1 MPQSSQAKRSLS
13 LFPPYIYMHV
23 CVCARICMYIFLELQ
38 FVKLHSFIN
47 YKYFLTT
54 APCLRHPVYRA
65 AIIAHAKE
73 EKSIPIVRETVRHSI
88 LRNKL
93 KK

>member
-1 MPQSSQAKRSLS
+1 MPQSSQAKQSLS
-13 LFPPYIYMHV
+13 LFSPYIYMHV
-23 CVCARICMYIFLELQ
+23 CARAFVFLELQ

-73 EKSIPIVRETVRHSI
+73 EKGIPIVRETVRHSI